1 MNKTF
6 EIKGM
11 TCGHCEGRVTSE
23 ILTIPGVT
31 EVIASAE
38 KANVIVESDA
48 EISHESI
55 EHAVQR
61 AGYSVT
67 KQIKLAE
74 SIRYLDLPESEKPKF
89 NLAKVTP
96 VYRSVPAHFDL
107 NKSTLTSRHAISQ
120 VAF

>member
-38 KANVIVESDA
+38 KANVTVESDG
-48 EISHESI
+48 EISLESI
-55 EHAVQR
+55 EVAVQR
-61 AGYSVT
+61 AGYSVV
-67 KQIKLAE
+67 K
-74 SIRYLDLPESEKPKF
+74 
-89 NLAKVTP
+89 
-96 VYRSVPAHFDL
+96 
-107 NKSTLTSRHAISQ
+107 
-120 VAF
+120 

>member
-38 KANVIVESDA
+38 KANVTVESDA
-48 EISHESI
+48 EISQESI
-55 EHAVQR
+55 EVAVQR
-61 AGYSVT
+61 AGYSLV
-67 KQIKLAE
+67 K
-74 SIRYLDLPESEKPKF
+74 
-89 NLAKVTP
+89 
-96 VYRSVPAHFDL
+96 
-107 NKSTLTSRHAISQ
+107 
-120 VAF
+120 